1 MATASALAPVLS
13 LVDGSPRASSLTIAD
28 HFGKRHKDVLR
39 SITQTIRNLPETW
52 RGRNFALTSTTVPI
66 PNGGS
71 REDRTYLMTRD
82 GFSIVVMGFT
92 GKEAMA
98 WKVRYIEAFNAMERE
113 LMAQASGPKPQPVA
127 LATKAERKPVV
138 DLCRAWVAVAPLG
151 YGGAFSRLNAHFGL
165 SSIEEMTTAMVPQAV
180 AWLEAK
186 IAEAQ
191 SGHTVITVSDEKLS
205 ARVQAMVDL
214 MNATTALQD
223 AIRAADGQGLSVSLK
238 QSTRP
243 GEDKVFNLTVGI
255 HQQVG
260 PQLTM

>member
-1 MATASALAPVLS
+1 MSTASALAPVLS
-13 LVDGSPRASSLTIAD
+13 LVNGTPRASSLTLSE
-28 HFGKRHKDVLR
+28 HFGKRHCDVLR
-39 SITQTIRNLPETW
+39 SITQTMHNLPESFN
-52 RGRNFALTSTTVPI
+52 GRNFASVEYTDPKGETRPC
-66 PNGGS
+66 
-71 REDRTYLMTRD
+71 YLMTRD

-92 GKEAMA
+92 GKEAMK

-113 LMAQASGPKPQPVA
+113 LSSPRAEPVA

-138 DLCRAWVAVAPLG
+138 DLCRAWVAVAPMG
-151 YGGAFSRLNAHFGL
+151 YGGAHKQLNAHFGIN
-165 SSIEEMTTAMVPQAV
+165 SIEEMTTAMVPQAV

-205 ARVQAMVDL
+205 TRVQAMVDL